1 VNKNLG
7 VCLQEKSVLTEIAEK
22 VGLGSTTP
30 VKPVPAARS
39 SAINPAILVA
49 GFDNVPYDEIDIGQ
63 SASMSRELT
72 MDDIKLFA
80 TVSGNSNPVHL
91 DQRYAAD
98 SRHHKIIAHGMWS
111 GALVSGVLGSKLPGS
126 GTVYLGQDLQ
136 FLNTVGLGDVI
147 TATVTVVEKRP
158 ENHVVI
164 LDCVCRN
171 QDGQVIVTGTATV
184 SAPTQKVHRDT
195 QDLPEVQLIH
205 HDQHDA
211 LLQKCDGLAP
221 TPTAVVYPC
230 NESALRG
237 AVEAAEAGL
246 IDPVLV
252 GPANLIREIAATFG
266 LDISRYRLVDVEL
279 APDAAQAAA
288 LLARDGEVEALMKG
302 SLHTDELMGAV
313 VRKENCLRTALRI
326 SHVFVMNVP
335 TYPRTLLITDA
346 AINIAPSL
354 EDKAHI
360 VQNAINL
367 AKVLGVETPN
377 VAILSAVENINLK
390 IPSTLEAAVL
400 CKMADRGQITGG
412 VLDGPLA
419 FDNAISAEAAK
430 TKGIKSPV
438 AGVADILLVPDLES
452 GNMLAK
458 QLSFLA
464 NADAAGIVLG
474 AKVPIILTSRADNLR
489 SRLASCAVAALLANA
504 NRVAR
509 QPRAAK

>member
-1 VNKNLG
+1 MLAELASKIGLNSKTLV
-7 VCLQEKSVLTEIAEK
+7 KSTSDGGQTFIDNEV
-22 VGLGSTTP
+22 
-30 VKPVPAARS
+30 
-39 SAINPAILVA
+39 LVA
-49 GFDNVPYDEIDIGQ
+49 GFDNVPYDEIEIGQ

-72 MDDIKLFA
+72 MDDIELFA

-91 DQRYAAD
+91 DQKYAAS

-126 GTVYLGQDLQ
+126 GTVYLSQDLQ
-136 FLNTVGLGDVI
+136 FLHTVGLGDII
-147 TATVTVVEKRP
+147 TATVTVIEKCP
-158 ENHVVI
+158 DNAVI
-164 LDCVCRN
+164 LACACVN
-171 QDGQVIVTGTATV
+171 QNDEIIVTGTAKV

-211 LLQKCDGLAP
+211 LLHKCDALAP

-230 NESALRG
+230 NESSLRG

-246 IDPVLV
+246 IEPVLV
-252 GPANLIREIAATFG
+252 GPAELIREIAATFG
-266 LDISRYRLVDVEL
+266 LDIARYRLVDVEL

-288 LLARDGEVEALMKG
+288 VLAKDGEVEALMKG

-313 VRKENCLRTALRI
+313 VRKDNCLRTPLRI

-400 CKMADRGQITGG
+400 CKMAERGQIKGG

-430 TKGIKSPV
+430 TKGINSPV

-504 NRVAR
+504 NRAAR
-509 QPRAAK
+509 KPQLAK